1 MQKNETDNFITKCK
15 QIFTPEVNATELCQK
30 YKLKADGIYLL
41 HRDKQGSVFQEQLI
55 THKPLLITGFF
66 HEAEADITYV
76 QLELYN
82 AQAWHK
88 LPLKTLEEISRT
100 NPIIT
105 LANNN
110 VDINISNARQMID
123 YLSCLRSCLQEAL
136 PQQRLCKYLGWEQ
149 DKF

>member
-1 MQKNETDNFITKCK
+1 MPKNETDNFITKCK
-15 QIFTPEVNATELCQK
+15 QIFTPEVNVTELCQK

-76 QLELYN
+76 QLELYH

-100 NPIIT
+100 N
-105 LANNN
+105 
-110 VDINISNARQMID
+110 SD
-123 YLSCLRSCLQEAL
+123 YYACQ
-136 PQQRLCKYLGWEQ
+136 
-149 DKF
+149 